1 MFLAVSS
8 NTQTIHVFK
17 LGLEHAQV
25 SLILKTCF
33 KQTFKVQAKEEEN
46 KDWGSYLSRSLQS
59 AASYLPS
66 GVSEVLQ
73 QGRDFATAK
82 LHSCGLKNIRYFV
95 NRCYRK

>member
-25 SLILKTCF
+25 SSILSLYLINLL
-33 KQTFKVQAKEEEN
+33 QVQAKEEEN

-82 LHSCGLKNIRYFV
+82 LHSCGLKNIRY
-95 NRCYRK
+95 CLDCH